1 MIFLIRRDEF
11 GNGSDLA
18 GTDSWAPALLW
29 WGRKEAGLGRK
40 SGSYK
45 FEKRQKELKKQK
57 KKQEKL
63 DRRLNK
69 GGSDDEPQPTADLGG
84 SPDDAGDADPDDDDE
99 GASKPDGDDRA

>member
-1 MIFLIRRDEF
+1 
-11 GNGSDLA
+11 
-18 GTDSWAPALLW
+18 
-29 WGRKEAGLGRK
+29 LGRK

-69 GGSDDEPQPTADLGG
+69 GGTDDEPQPTGWL
-84 SPDDAGDADPDDDDE
+84 GDA
-99 GASKPDGDDRA
+99 PDGDTDSANGADDDLPGPRPHRR

>member
-1 MIFLIRRDEF
+1 MTGRLSHANTRDR
-11 GNGSDLA
+11 
-18 GTDSWAPALLW
+18 GTTGWRSLLW
-29 WGRKEAGLGRK
+29 WSGKEAGLGRK

-69 GGSDDEPQPTADLGG
+69 GGNGDDEPQPTGWIGGTLGG
-84 SPDDAGDADPDDDDE
+84 DDETASDDEADDDSDS
-99 GASKPDGDDRA
+99 ADDDTDA